1 MSKDA
6 NSEGVPDLQ
15 EWLEENA
22 SIAEAI
28 VWEDGENNL
37 KYTEWDDARKEDLA
51 GIFKKVWNSETLFQS
66 DPLPN
71 RADLKKDDEAC
82 QILDETDAWTMFASY
97 TAHGLMMEIKGELD
111 WSIKKYSAL
120 GLSELFDSIRML
132 YRNGGSEDYTVD
144 DDFGY
149 ALPCEPKTAYKF
161 LTKNKI
167 IKSDRKSTIEAM
179 LEWCRSNLSHSSGD
193 IGDVDSYYDQ
203 WQYKGLPPVVKMIE
217 GTKTLSDP
225 SAEKRHY
232 TAGCGG
238 TSAFLKAVLRV
249 VNIPVTTVT
258 VGAGHKTPYFME
270 EGLYLSHGD
279 DPYNLLMINDPPI
292 PISEL
297 FLDEKKFEE

>member
-144 DDFGY
+144 
-149 ALPCEPKTAYKF
+149 
-161 LTKNKI
+161 
-167 IKSDRKSTIEAM
+167 
-179 LEWCRSNLSHSSGD
+179 
-193 IGDVDSYYDQ
+193 
-203 WQYKGLPPVVKMIE
+203 
-217 GTKTLSDP
+217 
-225 SAEKRHY
+225 
-232 TAGCGG
+232 
-238 TSAFLKAVLRV
+238 
-249 VNIPVTTVT
+249 
-258 VGAGHKTPYFME
+258 
-270 EGLYLSHGD
+270 
-279 DPYNLLMINDPPI
+279 
-292 PISEL
+292 
-297 FLDEKKFEE
+297 